1 MAKIPFTNRE
11 LARAWRSSLDVSKSE
26 QRTNP
31 HRLLLFYAIECGLK
45 ATYLKQI
52 NKTVIDSDIA
62 QQFSHDINK
71 LCEKLSINSS
81 FMLPQ
86 SLRMKDCKVDSKD
99 VTRTCSPSEI
109 NQIWRYGGTLDGVE
123 NDIFLEGKLEKLNEI
138 IEKELTNG

>member
-11 LARAWRSSLDVSKSE
+11 LVRAWRNSLDVSRSD
-26 QRTNP
+26 QRKNP

-45 ATYLKQI
+45 AAYLKQI

-86 SLRMKDCKVDSKD
+86 SLRMKDCKIDSKD
-99 VTRTCSPSEI
+99 ITRTCSPSEI

-123 NDIFLEGKLEKLNEI
+123 NDNFLEGKLEKLNEI

>member
-1 MAKIPFTNRE
+1 MAASP
-11 LARAWRSSLDVSKSE
+11 KSE

-45 ATYLKQI
+45 AAYLKQI

-99 VTRTCSPSEI
+99 VTRTFSPGEI

>member
-1 MAKIPFTNRE
+1 MPFTNRE
-11 LARAWRSSLDVSKSE
+11 LVRAWRSSLDVSKSE

>member
-11 LARAWRSSLDVSKSE
+11 LVRAWRRSLDVSKSE

>member
-11 LARAWRSSLDVSKSE
+11 LVRAWRSSLDVSKSE

-86 SLRMKDCKVDSKD
+86 SLCMKDCKVDSKD

>member
-11 LARAWRSSLDVSKSE
+11 LVRAWRSSLDVSKSE
-26 QRTNP
+26 KRTNP

-86 SLRMKDCKVDSKD
+86 SLRMKDCKVDNKD
-99 VTRTCSPSEI
+99 VTRKCSPSEI

>member
-11 LARAWRSSLDVSKSE
+11 LVRAWRNSLDVSRLD
-26 QRTNP
+26 QRKNP

-45 ATYLKQI
+45 AAYLKQI

-86 SLRMKDCKVDSKD
+86 SLRMKDCKIDSKD
-99 VTRTCSPSEI
+99 ITRTCSPSEI

>member
-11 LARAWRSSLDVSKSE
+11 LVRAWRSSLDVSKSE

-71 LCEKLSINSS
+71 LCEKLSINST

-86 SLRMKDCKVDSKD
+86 SLRMKDCKVDNKD

>member
-11 LARAWRSSLDVSKSE
+11 LVRAWRSSLDVSKSD

-45 ATYLKQI
+45 AAYLKQI

>member
-11 LARAWRSSLDVSKSE
+11 LVRAWRNSLDVSKSE
-26 QRTNP
+26 QRSNP

-45 ATYLKQI
+45 AAYLKQI

-99 VTRTCSPSEI
+99 VTRTCSPAEI

>member
-11 LARAWRSSLDVSKSE
+11 LVRAWRSSLEVSKTD
-26 QRTNP
+26 QRKNL

-45 ATYLKQI
+45 AAYLKQI

-86 SLRMKDCKVDSKD
+86 SLRMKDCKIDSKD
-99 VTRTCSPSEI
+99 ISRTCSPSEI

-123 NDIFLEGKLEKLNEI
+123 NDIYLEGKLEKLNEI

>member
-1 MAKIPFTNRE
+1 MAKIPFTDRE
-11 LARAWRSSLDVSKSE
+11 LVRAWRNSLNVSKSDK
-26 QRTNP
+26 RTNP

-45 ATYLKQI
+45 AAYLKQI

-86 SLRMKDCKVDSKD
+86 SLRMKDCKVNSKD
-99 VTRTCSPSEI
+99 VIRTCNPAEI
-109 NQIWRYGGTLDGVE
+109 NQIWRYDGTLDGIE
-123 NDIFLEGKLEKLNEI
+123 NDIFLEEKLEKLNKI
-138 IEKELTNG
+138 IEKELKNG